1 MFIAYHFFMNLI
13 YVFAE
18 TPERLETIIHSL
30 RKAAFSVSGS
40 LFSDS
45 EMSIAVSEP
54 RPLAIVVDI
63 ALPSPA
69 FIEHLAT
76 LSSKQSIPV
85 VVFTPD
91 ESREHIELAI
101 QRGIAAYVVNGFE
114 AARVETII
122 HVAVARF
129 RALQNL
135 SQELYKKEKALAE
148 RKIIERAK
156 GILMEERGLSEND
169 AFVTLRKTAMS
180 SGKSVIDIATQ
191 IIILAKFPLT
201 TTNS

>member
-1 MFIAYHFFMNLI
+1 MNRI
-13 YVFAE
+13 YVCAE
-18 TPERLETIIHSL
+18 TPERLATITRSL

-40 LFSDS
+40 LFNDA
-45 EMSIAVSEP
+45 EISIGVGEP
-54 RPLAIVVDI
+54 RPFVIVVDI
-63 ALPSPA
+63 ALPSAA

-76 LSSKQSIPV
+76 LSSKESIPV
-85 VVFTPD
+85 VIFTPD

-101 QRGIAAYVVNGFE
+101 QQGIAAYVVNGFE
-114 AARVETII
+114 ASRVETII

-129 RALQNL
+129 RTLQNL

-148 RKIIERAK
+148 RKVIERAK

-169 AFVTLRKTAMS
+169 AFIAMRKAAMG
-180 SGKSVIDIATQ
+180 SGKSIIDIATQ
-191 IIILAKFPLT
+191 IIILAKFPAT